1 MKKISILLF
10 ASLIA
15 FVALSN
21 TTVLIRW
28 NTTSVDF
35 GTIPLGEPVTHEF
48 EFTNTGSEELRITT
62 VQASCGCTVASFTKD
77 PIAPGA
83 KGNLTATYNAAKA
96 GVFSKT
102 LTVQSNAEENHVLTL
117 KGTVIE

>member
-10 ASLIA
+10 ASFVA
-15 FVALSN
+15 FAALSN
-21 TTVLIRW
+21 TTALIRW
-28 NTTSVDF
+28 SSTSFDF
-35 GTIPLGEPVTHEF
+35 GTIPQGEPVTHEF
-48 EFTNTGSEELRITT
+48 EFTNTGSEELSITN
-62 VQASCGCTVASFTKD
+62 VLASCGCTVASFTKD

-83 KGNLTATYNAAKA
+83 KGHVTATYNAAKS

-102 LTVQSNAEENHVLTL
+102 LTVQSNVEENHVLTL